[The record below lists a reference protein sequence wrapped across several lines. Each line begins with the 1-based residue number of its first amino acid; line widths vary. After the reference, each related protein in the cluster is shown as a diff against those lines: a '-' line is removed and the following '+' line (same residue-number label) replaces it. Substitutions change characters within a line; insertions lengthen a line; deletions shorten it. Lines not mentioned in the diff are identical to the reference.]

1 MKQYIIRSIKYFVAL
16 VVLYAA
22 IMWLMHLSQPGMIS
36 YAEHWQLL
44 FASDKGW
51 MMVVATVLL
60 AATYP
65 TFGFVKRSIK
75 CDIARHR
82 EQLVTAFTLK
92 GFQLHSESN
101 CELRFRASGLRR
113 VTMLFEDEIVV
124 RCTESGMVEMDGLRR
139 AVVPISLNA
148 TRYIENFER
157 SNE

>member
-1 MKQYIIRSIKYFVAL
+1 MKQYVIRSIKYFVAL
-16 VVLYAA
+16 VVLYAG

-44 FASDKGW
+44 FATDKGW
-51 MMVVATVLL
+51 MMVGATLLL

-75 CDIARHR
+75 GDLVRHR
-82 EQLVTAFTLK
+82 EQIEVALTLK
-92 GFQLHSESN
+92 GFHLHSES
-101 CELRFRASGLRR
+101 CGELRFRASGLRR
-113 VTMLFEDEIVV
+113 ITMLLEDEIVV
-124 RCTESGMVEMDGLRR
+124 RCTEPGMIEMEGLRR

-148 TRYIENFER
+148 SRYIENFER